1 MPEINPHKLHPND
14 WCNGDGFLCYGC
26 PACLGAQLSK
36 GIVMAVKPNLEKL
49 ILDAVNTHSSIR
61 NVDLVLNVMSHI
73 NPTMFDIVDYDAAIA
88 HLLSKGDIIEVEVI
102 MPQAN
107 YRVKSIYFPRGTEFV
122 EIKDATRKVKISYH
136 D

>member
-1 MPEINPHKLHPND
+1 MM
-14 WCNGDGFLCYGC
+14 
-26 PACLGAQLSK
+26 S
-36 GIVMAVKPNLEKL
+36 VKPNLEIL
-49 ILDAVNTHSSIR
+49 ILDAVNAHNSIR

-73 NPTMFDIVDYDAAIA
+73 NPTMFDIVDYEAAIA